1 MLTAR
6 PSPRVKTAVG
16 APPPLRGS
24 TPWHL
29 ERFAI
34 ACRASAIVVARQ
46 GHPGH
51 AAHLR
56 RLAAAAQTRAQQN
69 LPRPLERRAA

>member
-1 MLTAR
+1 MTTH
-6 PSPRVKTAVG
+6 SAVG

-29 ERFAI
+29 NRFAI
-34 ACRASAIVVARQ
+34 ACRASAIVLDLQ

-56 RLAAAAQTRAQQN
+56 DLAAAAAHRATQFSAQDHPTV
-69 LPRPLERRAA
+69 LSAA